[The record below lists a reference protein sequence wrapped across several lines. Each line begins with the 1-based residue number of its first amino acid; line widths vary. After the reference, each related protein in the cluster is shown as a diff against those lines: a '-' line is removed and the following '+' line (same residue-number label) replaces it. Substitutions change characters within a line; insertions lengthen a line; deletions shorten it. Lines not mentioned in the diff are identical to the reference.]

1 MIHESVHEAR
11 KALSSSVIVT
21 NGKVEVV
28 DVAKLRSSDIDILIR
43 DAVFGTEPVKQYAR
57 WLIWEI
63 GQAVG
68 ARPASIHEFYIAR
81 GKDAWQDRTVPAMN
95 IRFTTYDTARA
106 ALRAAMRMQAGA
118 FIFEIARSE
127 MSYTYQEPAEFSTAL
142 IAAAIKEGY
151 QGPLFIQGDHF
162 QVKASLY
169 QKDPEAAI
177 QEVKDLIAQAIPAGF
192 WNIDLDTS
200 TLVTLEPEAL
210 SEQQLHNYVRS
221 AELTKFVR
229 DLEPEGVTV
238 SLGGEIGEVGEK
250 NSTVEELDA
259 YVEGYKQELAKLGDY
274 AGLSKIS
281 VQTGTSH
288 GGVMLPDGTMADVA
302 VDFET
307 LRALGARA
315 RQHGSGG
322 AVQHGASTLPEELFN
337 KFPEMQTLEIHL
349 ATGFQNLF
357 MDHPAFPSDL
367 LTSIYSFLDRAN
379 ADERKPNMSDAQ
391 FYYSTR
397 KKAMGPFK
405 AELWTMEAE
414 TQATL
419 AQALEEK
426 FAFFFEKL
434 NIANTR
440 ELVDKLVT
448 PVEFHQ
454 PLPKSVRTA
463 GDDLGLA
470 D

>member
-1 MIHESVHEAR
+1 MIHESVYEAR
-11 KALSSSVIVT
+11 NALSDSVVVAQ
-21 NGKVEVV
+21 GRVEVV
-28 DVAKLRSSDIDILIR
+28 DAEKLRSSAIDTLIR
-43 DAVFGTEPVKQYAR
+43 DAVFGSAPVQQYAR

-63 GQAVG
+63 GQVLG

-81 GKDAWQDRTVPAMN
+81 GRNVWQDRTVPAMN

-106 ALRAAMRMQAGA
+106 ALRAAQRLRAGA

-151 QGPLFIQGDHF
+151 AGPLFIQGDHF
-162 QVKASLY
+162 QVKGSLY
-169 QKDPEAAI
+169 RKNPEAAI
-177 QEVKDLIAQAIPAGF
+177 QEVKDLIAQAVPAGF

-200 TLVTLEPEAL
+200 TLVTLDPESL
-210 SEQQLHNYVRS
+210 DEQQYHNYVRS
-221 AELTKFVR
+221 AELTRYVR
-229 DLEPEGVTV
+229 DMEPEGVTI

-259 YVEGYKQELAKLGDY
+259 YVEGYKRELAQLGDY

-288 GGVMLPDGTMADVA
+288 GGVMLPDGTMATVA
-302 VDFET
+302 VDFDT
-307 LRALGARA
+307 LRDLGERA
-315 RQHGSGG
+315 RKHGSGG

-337 KFPEMQTLEIHL
+337 KFPEVQTLEIHL

-357 MDHPAFPSDL
+357 MDHPSFPSDL
-367 LTSIYSFLDRAN
+367 RQSIYSFLDRAN

-397 KKAMGPFK
+397 KKAMGPYK
-405 AELWTMEAE
+405 AELWAMESDTKAALAE
-414 TQATL
+414 
-419 AQALEEK
+419 ALEAK
-426 FAFFFEKL
+426 FSFFFEKL
-434 NIANTR
+434 NVSGTR
-440 ELVDKLVT
+440 ELVDELVT

-454 PLPKSVRTA
+454 PVPKLARVA